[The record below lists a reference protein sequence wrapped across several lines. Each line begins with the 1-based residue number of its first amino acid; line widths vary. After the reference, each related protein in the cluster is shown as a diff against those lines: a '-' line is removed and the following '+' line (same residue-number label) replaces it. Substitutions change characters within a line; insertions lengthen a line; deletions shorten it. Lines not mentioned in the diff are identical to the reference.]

1 MIEPWRKGKGA
12 YQSAASFGSH
22 DSRHAPVASP
32 LFFFLTKNTTT
43 HLTIL
48 ALIDERT
55 DLSLL
60 VPVARAARPILLDL
74 LFHSTKAQPFTV
86 NRGS

>member
-1 MIEPWRKGKGA
+1 MQHLLGLTILAMR
-12 YQSAASFGSH
+12 QSPRLF
-22 DSRHAPVASP
+22 
-32 LFFFLTKNTTT
+32 FFFLTKNTTT